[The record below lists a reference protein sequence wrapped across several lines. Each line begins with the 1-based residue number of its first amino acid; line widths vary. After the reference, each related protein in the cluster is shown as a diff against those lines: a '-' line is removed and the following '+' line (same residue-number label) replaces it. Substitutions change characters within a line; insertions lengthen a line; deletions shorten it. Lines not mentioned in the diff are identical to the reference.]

1 MNFPKTLLKI
11 MLKLINTWKTE
22 GALDSPYDRMQYS
35 MYLEAVRKLH
45 RTIHR
50 GEKTLSNMK

>member
-11 MLKLINTWKTE
+11 KLINTWKTE

-35 MYLEAVRKLH
+35 MHLEAVRKLH

-50 GEKTLSNMK
+50 GEKKTLSNMK